1 LSAQA
6 QDPYKGIWEGKFMEQ
21 FKTVILLD
29 HAENAKYLGKIL
41 ISGENHI
48 QDDELSQI
56 SIEISEISFYIEAKK
71 TIFRGI
77 GIFIYHISKFE
88 PLTYTYPGLTITGN
102 IRWGP
107 GQPACPGRGQV

>member
-1 LSAQA
+1 
-6 QDPYKGIWEGKFMEQ
+6 MEQ

-29 HAENAKYLGKIL
+29 HAENAKYTGKIL
-41 ISGENHI
+41 MYSGENRI

-56 SIEISEISFYIEAKK
+56 SIEKSEISFYIEAKE

-102 IRWGP
+102 IRRGP